1 MASFIAGLMVGGTLG
16 IVMMCVMFVARD
28 KEEEET
34 ERAESIRTGGA
45 K

>member
-1 MASFIAGLMVGGTLG
+1 MISFAAGLVVGTYLG
-16 IVMMCVMFVARD
+16 IVLMCVMFVARD
-28 KEEEET
+28 KEDEET